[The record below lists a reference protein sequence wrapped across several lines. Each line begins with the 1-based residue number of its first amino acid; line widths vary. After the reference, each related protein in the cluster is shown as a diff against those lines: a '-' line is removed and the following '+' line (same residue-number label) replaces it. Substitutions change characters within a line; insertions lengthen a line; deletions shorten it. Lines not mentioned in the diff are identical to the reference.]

1 MMFNFKK
8 KKQKEIVIDDT
19 FGKIVYCDFQWVGTA
34 EISLFNSSFSV
45 DVELYND
52 GKKNITDEQKSSFQ
66 KYKNN
71 LKSIE
76 ENIENILKS
85 EFGDINMNNVPFK
98 PVSLV
103 FKKNGDFALIVSV
116 GETDDIMSQNNIA
129 ICISPE
135 LKYDGSDESYMSEV
149 FFTQ

>member
-34 EISLFNSSFSV
+34 EISLFNSLFSV

-52 GKKNITDEQKSSFQ
+52 EKKNITDEQKNSFQ

-98 PVSLV
+98 PISLV

-135 LKYDGSDESYMSEV
+135 LKYYGSDESYMSEV